1 LQYSIKSPQIFHH
14 LDSYGTGY
22 QIRETI
28 GGMVNQN
35 IWLYR
40 EIYRSNAVF
49 EQKKKKKKGK
59 RETSTRK
66 TKYSMISQTIN
77 EQCIYYKEGDI
88 S

>member
-49 EQKKKKKKGK
+49 EQKKKKKKRKK
-59 RETSTRK
+59 RNFDQK
-66 TKYSMISQTIN
+66 NQIFNDLADHK
-77 EQCIYYKEGDI
+77 
-88 S
+88 